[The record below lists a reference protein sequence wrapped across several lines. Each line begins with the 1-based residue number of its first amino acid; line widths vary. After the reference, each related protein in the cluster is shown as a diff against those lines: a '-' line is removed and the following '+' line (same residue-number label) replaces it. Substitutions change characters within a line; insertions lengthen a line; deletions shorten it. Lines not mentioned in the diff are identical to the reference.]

1 MIKLVIKKILNYIIK
16 NKQYYIL
23 AIIYRFLILERL
35 SNGVD
40 KIIHSKPNS
49 RITVLAFDSDRYRGD
64 LEVLASDPL
73 LRVLSIRSKWQGAL
87 IGLLYN
93 KDEINSSDYSRA
105 SIGDTLYDVVK
116 RPTQSFM
123 CKFLKV
129 LFSIVKVDCVINV
142 SYRYIEDIDWT
153 LASEK
158 VGIPHI
164 MLYRECL
171 LQKGTRIYS
180 GVVHRH
186 QSFNFRGSH
195 IIVHNETCKDSFIES
210 SFIDKEK
217 ISVVGALRMDK
228 YLSRLRHGQNNRN
241 HKRKRF
247 VLFYFPYDMSLF
259 GKSGTP
265 PDDYKFKYAFSIWPE
280 RKKYFRDIHSSIV
293 ELAIENPDID
303 FVIKPKRIMMTGPSW
318 EYYKQILSDIDFD
331 NKVNNY
337 FIEPNADVHN
347 LILNSDVICSL
358 QSSTA
363 IEAAIS
369 GKPVILPVFDN
380 YKSTENYQDFSWKKY
395 LELFDIASDKQ
406 NFKDLILKLMNCNS
420 VNDDVLNKRKK
431 VFHNFFNDLE
441 GVSLNGYV
449 DVIKNVVKDS
459 KCQ

>member
-1 MIKLVIKKILNYIIK
+1 MVKIILKKVLYYIVK
-16 NKQYYIL
+16 NRYYYIL
-23 AIIYRFLILERL
+23 AIIYRFLITERL
-35 SNGVD
+35 PNG
-40 KIIHSKPNS
+40 KNNIIYSSANDCTT
-49 RITVLAFDSDRYRGD
+49 ILALDSGKYRGD
-64 LEVLASDPL
+64 LEVLSSDPS
-73 LRVLSIRSKWQGAL
+73 LRVLCISNKWQGAL

-93 KDEINSSDYSRA
+93 KDEINTIKYSEA
-105 SIGDTLYDVVK
+105 LPNDDIYSEIKSAEDFMDEFLSI
-116 RPTQSFM
+116 
-123 CKFLKV
+123 
-129 LFSIVKVDCVINV
+129 LFSILKVDCVTSV
-142 SYRYIEDIDWT
+142 SYRYIEDINWT

-158 VGIPHI
+158 NGIPHI

-171 LQKGTRIYS
+171 LQKGTRIYDD
-180 GVVHRH
+180 VVKRHRLV
-186 QSFNFRGSH
+186 NFHGSH

-303 FVIKPKRIMMTGPSW
+303 FIIKPKHIMMKGPSW
-318 EYYKQILSDIDFD
+318 EYYKQILNDIDFD
-331 NKVNNY
+331 NKVSNY

>member
-1 MIKLVIKKILNYIIK
+1 
-16 NKQYYIL
+16 
-23 AIIYRFLILERL
+23 
-35 SNGVD
+35 
-40 KIIHSKPNS
+40 
-49 RITVLAFDSDRYRGD
+49 
-64 LEVLASDPL
+64 
-73 LRVLSIRSKWQGAL
+73 
-87 IGLLYN
+87 
-93 KDEINSSDYSRA
+93 
-105 SIGDTLYDVVK
+105 
-116 RPTQSFM
+116 
-123 CKFLKV
+123 
-129 LFSIVKVDCVINV
+129 
-142 SYRYIEDIDWT
+142 
-153 LASEK
+153 
-158 VGIPHI
+158 
-164 MLYRECL
+164 
-171 LQKGTRIYS
+171 
-180 GVVHRH
+180 
-186 QSFNFRGSH
+186 
-195 IIVHNETCKDSFIES
+195 
-210 SFIDKEK
+210 
-217 ISVVGALRMDK
+217 
-228 YLSRLRHGQNNRN
+228 
-241 HKRKRF
+241 
-247 VLFYFPYDMSLF
+247 MSLF

-380 YKSTENYQDFSWKKY
+380 YRSTENYQDFSWKKY

>member
-1 MIKLVIKKILNYIIK
+1 MKVFFKTILFFLVK
-16 NKQYYIL
+16 NKYYYIL
-23 AIIYRFLILERL
+23 AIIYRFLITERL
-35 SNGVD
+35 PNGKN
-40 KIIHSKPNS
+40 KIIYSSANY
-49 RITVLAFDSDRYRGD
+49 RTTILALDSGKYRGD
-64 LEVLASDPL
+64 LEVLSSDSS
-73 LRVLSIRSKWQGAL
+73 LRVLCISNKWQGVL

-93 KDEINSSDYSRA
+93 KDEINTIEYSKA
-105 SIGDTLYDVVK
+105 LPGDDIYSAIKSAEEFMYEFLSI
-116 RPTQSFM
+116 
-123 CKFLKV
+123 
-129 LFSIVKVDCVINV
+129 LFPILKVDCVTSV
-142 SYRYIEDIDWT
+142 SYRYIEDINWT

-158 VGIPHI
+158 IGIPYI

-171 LQKGTRIYS
+171 LQKGTRIYDD
-180 GVVHRH
+180 VVQRHRLI
-186 QSFNFRGSH
+186 NFHGSH

-380 YKSTENYQDFSWKKY
+380 YRSTENYQDFSWKKY

>member
-1 MIKLVIKKILNYIIK
+1 MIKKILSYIIE
-16 NKQYYIL
+16 NKHYYIL
-23 AIIYRFLILERL
+23 SIIYRLFIIEKLP
-35 SNGVD
+35 NGKN
-40 KIIHSKPNS
+40 KIIHSRASS
-49 RITVLAFDSDRYRGD
+49 RITILALDSDRYRGD
-64 LEVLASDPL
+64 LEALATNSSF
-73 LRVLSIRSKWQGAL
+73 RVLFIRQKWQGAIVNL
-87 IGLLYN
+87 LRKNLEIGVKEY
-93 KDEINSSDYSRA
+93 INTHSD
-105 SIGDTLYDVVK
+105 DVVAYDNILSSQK
-116 RPTQSFM
+116 FM
-123 CKFLKV
+123 REFLEI
-129 LFSIVKVDCVINV
+129 LFSMIKVNCVTNV
-142 SYRYIEDIDWT
+142 NYRYIEDAYWT
-153 LASEK
+153 LASEQIE
-158 VGIPHI
+158 IPYI

-180 GVVHRH
+180 DVVHRH

-228 YLSRLRHGQNNRN
+228 YLSRLRNSQNNRN

-247 VLFYFPYDMSLF
+247 ILFYFPYDMSLF

-303 FVIKPKRIMMTGPSW
+303 FIIKPKHIMMKGPSW

-380 YKSTENYQDFSWKKY
+380 YRSTENYQDFSWKKY

>member
-1 MIKLVIKKILNYIIK
+1 MIKIILNKILYYIIK
-16 NKQYYIL
+16 NRYYYIL
-23 AIIYRFLILERL
+23 AIIYRFFIFERL
-35 SNGVD
+35 PNGNN
-40 KIIHSKPNS
+40 KLIHSNPNN
-49 RITVLAFDSDRYRGD
+49 RVTIFALDSDRYRGD
-64 LEVLASDPL
+64 LDVLASSPL
-73 LRVLSIRSKWQGAL
+73 LRVLCIRNKWQGVL
-87 IGLLYN
+87 IRCLYKNN
-93 KDEINSSDYSRA
+93 KVNPLDYSR
-105 SIGDTLYDVVK
+105 SLPGSYLYDKVK
-116 RPTQSFM
+116 KPAQMFM
-123 CKFLKV
+123 CDFLKV
-129 LFSIVKVDCVINV
+129 LFSIIKVDCVINV

-228 YLSRLRHGQNNRN
+228 YLSRLRNSQNNRN

-247 VLFYFPYDMSLF
+247 ILFYFPYDMSLF

-380 YKSTENYQDFSWKKY
+380 YRSTENYQDFSWKKY